1 MKYLLVEAMFGK
13 TGSNILFQAA
23 PGEELKGNVSKPT
36 NTRRQAEQTE
46 NKEIEDS
53 ADKDKEKDS
62 ITELRPDQPLVCG
75 ADSMTTLDQK
85 TSDTKDERQVF
96 ESSFP
101 NLELVSDS
109 IPNHLKAHTLATSA
123 TLELAKF
130 LALQNLRGECSVNSD
145 EDQNGWKSD
154 EGAGGLEGDGGNL
167 EGDSDFSLNNFGGM
181 SPAKEEDFLV
191 KEKKAAIPKKTLSQR
206 ELESVNMEINAFLD
220 TSVDDLLKGLSD
232 EEEEHEEALYDLDD
246 DWQHWDDNSPTDN
259 SENIP
264 TADTSPQQNLC
275 TDNVDVID
283 ENIALSENL
292 DDIVVSRSDDKLS
305 IGSLNKATTSEAMLR
320 EVVSDQMIIEDNLDE
335 TTDEEML
342 SEISAKMTKELLDL
356 FGTEMEEEE
365 EENANNT
372 RPEINLEE
380 KAAAAIKR
388 KRLLPTWML
397 LDDSIKEVRKH
408 TSTFYSTSEN

>member
-1 MKYLLVEAMFGK
+1 
-13 TGSNILFQAA
+13 
-23 PGEELKGNVSKPT
+23 
-36 NTRRQAEQTE
+36 
-46 NKEIEDS
+46 
-53 ADKDKEKDS
+53 
-62 ITELRPDQPLVCG
+62 
-75 ADSMTTLDQK
+75 
-85 TSDTKDERQVF
+85 
-96 ESSFP
+96 
-101 NLELVSDS
+101 
-109 IPNHLKAHTLATSA
+109 
-123 TLELAKF
+123 
-130 LALQNLRGECSVNSD
+130 
-145 EDQNGWKSD
+145 
-154 EGAGGLEGDGGNL
+154 
-167 EGDSDFSLNNFGGM
+167 M

-206 ELESVNMEINAFLD
+206 EPESVNMEINAFLD

-232 EEEEHEEALYDLDD
+232 EEEKHEEALYDLDD

-264 TADTSPQQNLC
+264 TADTSPQQNQC

-283 ENIALSENL
+283 ENIAVSENL

-305 IGSLNKATTSEAMLR
+305 IGSLNNAPTSEAMLR
-320 EVVSDQMIIEDNLDE
+320 EVMSNQMTIEYNLDE

-342 SEISAKMTKELLDL
+342 TEISAKMTKELLDL

-365 EENANNT
+365 ENTNNT

-397 LDDSIKEVRKH
+397 LDDSIKKVRKH
-408 TSTFYSTSEN
+408 TSAFYSATEN